1 MYTLILPVCIST
13 GRHST
18 KSKVILLKT
27 RFQTVVVMTF
37 SMQVLEDYLATST
50 MEINSKRSL
59 LLLMLFLQSVIKYL

>member
-37 SMQVLEDYLATST
+37 SMQVLEDYLATV
-50 MEINSKRSL
+50 EINSKRSL